1 MDRHLG
7 EWRFA
12 LDRWSQDAAPDW
24 NEIVRLV
31 AAIATT
37 AEATELRQA
46 ASQAQP
52 SLRNA
57 AANPSDHIT
66 CVVARRRLA
75 IIRDVLHELT
85 TPKFG
90 RRCAEPAVLSPE
102 EHCREMLGLPLGG
115 RLAPTEIHRA
125 FRRSAKRMHP
135 DAGGSA
141 PAFLALAA
149 ARDALMHGDSKKGG

>member
-24 NEIVRLV
+24 DEIARLI
-31 AAIATT
+31 AAIAAT

-52 SLRNA
+52 SVRNA
-57 AANPSDHIT
+57 ATNPSDHMT

-75 IIRDVLHELT
+75 VVRDVLHALT

-90 RRCAEPAVLSPE
+90 RRRADPLSPDE
-102 EHCREMLGLPLGG
+102 RCREMLGLPLGG
-115 RLAPTEIHRA
+115 RLAATEIHQA
-125 FRRSAKRMHP
+125 FRRSAKRVHP
-135 DAGGSA
+135 DAGGSQH
-141 PAFLALAA
+141 AFLALAA
-149 ARDALMHGDSKKGG
+149 ARDALMRAR